1 MSDIPEEMIATQTM
15 FNGAAGRAF
24 TDALPELAG
33 RYLREWGLRVD
44 GPPMYGMCA
53 LVLPVVRASGGPE
66 GSRGGGPGG
75 LPAPLPAGLPGGPP
89 AVLPSGLQDGLPAP
103 LPAGLPGA
111 LKLQLLDEE
120 SEGEALALRAWGRAG
135 SGTVALLAHD
145 PETGAMLLERLDEN
159 RPLSAVP
166 DTREAVGVL
175 GEVLARLVAVPAPQG
190 LRTLADMAARM
201 LTEVPRVLAVLADD
215 EERRLVADC
224 AAALREV
231 AGEPGDRLLH
241 WDLHYDNVLAGRP
254 GTERE
259 HEWVALDPK
268 PLAGDPGFE
277 LFPALDNRFE
287 PEEIL
292 WRFDALSEA
301 LGPGYDRER
310 ARAWTLGRVLQNV
323 LWHSRPGTHTLA
335 PDHAEIARRL
345 LGR

>member
-1 MSDIPEEMIATQTM
+1 M

-53 LVLPVVRASGGPE
+53 LVLPVVRSAGGAD
-66 GSRGGGPGG
+66 GFGGGGPSV
-75 LPAPLPAGLPGGPP
+75 LPGAFPAGGGF
-89 AVLPSGLQDGLPAP
+89 SAP

-120 SEGEALALRAWGRAG
+120 SVGEALALRAWGEAG
-135 SGTVALLAHD
+135 ARTVELLAHD

-166 DTREAVGVL
+166 DAREAVGVL

-201 LTEVPRVLAVLADD
+201 LAQLPRVLAALADD

-254 GTERE
+254 GTDRE

-335 PDHAEIARRL
+335 PDHAEIARQL